1 MTDSTFDFSGWATKN
16 DIRCS
21 DGRTIRHNAF
31 ADNDGDVVPL
41 VWQHGHNDTNN
52 VLGHVRLEN
61 RAEGVYAYGYFNDTP
76 AANNARELLKHGDVD
91 SMSIYA
97 NNLTQSGGDV
107 QHGNI
112 VEVSLVL
119 SGANPGAKI
128 ENIALAHGDGTYE
141 ATDEA
146 YIMTGEHLAHADTPE
161 KPADKPAD
169 KTEGTSEGKTIKDIV
184 ESMNQDQ
191 KEVLYFLIAKAA
203 EGEMKPENSE
213 PNKEGA
219 PVAHSNIFENDGTP
233 NEGDTLYHSTI
244 DTAFKDAVRTKA
256 NSMRDVFMTIAESNG
271 LSHADIAH
279 AEKTYGISNI
289 DLLFPDAKNLDVP
302 PAFIDR
308 DQSWVKPVLNGTHHT
323 PFTRIKSM
331 QADITADEAR
341 AKGYITGS
349 RKKEEVF
356 KLLKRV
362 TGPTTIYKMQKFDR
376 DDLLDITDFD
386 VIAWVKAEM
395 RNKLDEELARAILIG
410 DGRSN
415 SDPYKV
421 NEENIRPILK
431 EDDLYCIKKDLG
443 AGKTAAEIVD
453 ELIRAQD
460 DLEGTG
466 TPTMFCAKSFVT
478 DLLLLKDTTG
488 HYLYPTKQA
497 LADRLG
503 VTAIVDVPQMKG
515 LKTGAT
521 NDKDVLAI
529 IVNLSDYNVG
539 TDRGGEVTMFDDF
552 DIDFNQ
558 QKYLLETRVSGALTK
573 VKSAMVVTGNVSPR
587 PHL

>member
-244 DTAFKDAVRTKA
+244 DDAFKEAVRTKA
-256 NSMRDVFMTIAESNG
+256 NSMRDIFMSTAETNG
-271 LSHADIAH
+271 LSHSDIAH

-362 TGPTTIYKMQKFDR
+362 TGPTTIYKKQKFDR

-386 VIAWVKAEM
+386 VIAWVKQEM
-395 RNKLDEELARAILIG
+395 RMKLDEELARAILIG

-415 SDPYKV
+415 SDPDKI

-443 AGKTAAEIVD
+443 AGKSVDQIID

-466 TPTMFCAKSFVT
+466 TPTLFCAKSFVT
-478 DLLLLKDTTG
+478 DMLLLKDKMG

-515 LKTGAT
+515 LKTGAA

-539 TDRGGEVTMFDDF
+539 TDKGGEVTMFDDF

-573 VKSAMVVTGNVSPR
+573 VKSAMVVTGKPAQAA
-587 PHL
+587 

>member
-302 PAFIDR
+302 PSFIDR

-386 VIAWVKAEM
+386 VIAWVKQEM
-395 RNKLDEELARAILIG
+395 RMKLDEELARAILIG

-415 SDPYKV
+415 SDPYKI

-443 AGKTAAEIVD
+443 IKTTADIID

-466 TPTMFCAKSFVT
+466 TPTLFCAKSFVT
-478 DLLLLKDTTG
+478 DMLLLKDTTG

-503 VTAIVDVPQMKG
+503 VTSIVDVPQMKG
-515 LKTGAT
+515 LKTGAA

-539 TDRGGEVTMFDDF
+539 TDKGGEVTMFDDF

-573 VKSAMVVTGNVSPR
+573 VKSAMVVTGTAAPSAHR
-587 PHL
+587 

>member
-203 EGEMKPENSE
+203 EGEMKPDNESA

-244 DTAFKDAVRTKA
+244 DSAFKDAVRTKA
-256 NSMRDVFMTIAESNG
+256 NSMRDVFMSVAESNG

-356 KLLKRV
+356 KLLKR
-362 TGPTTIYKMQKFDR
+362 TTSPTTIYKKQKFDR

-395 RNKLDEELARAILIG
+395 RMKLDEELARAILIG

-415 SDPYKV
+415 SDPDKI

-443 AGKTAAEIVD
+443 GFTDVSKMID
-453 ELIRAQD
+453 GIIRAQD
-460 DLEGTG
+460 ELEGTG
-466 TPTMFCAKSFVT
+466 TPTMFCAKSLVT
-478 DLLLLKDTTG
+478 DMLLLKDTTG

-515 LKTGAT
+515 LKQG
-521 NDKDVLAI
+521 DKDVLAI

-573 VKSAMVVTGNVSPR
+573 AKSAMVVLNKSAT
-587 PHL
+587 LA

>member
-1 MTDSTFDFSGWATKN
+1 MTNTACDFSGWATKN

-31 ADNDGDVVPL
+31 ADNDGDIVPL
-41 VWQHGHNDTNN
+41 VWQHGHGTPDN
-52 VLGHVRLEN
+52 VLGHVQLEN
-61 RAEGVYAYGYFNDTP
+61 REQGVYAYGFFNDTP
-76 AANNARELLKHGDVD
+76 AANHSKELLKHGDVD
-91 SMSIYA
+91 SLSIYA

-107 QHGNI
+107 KHGNI

-128 ENIALAHGDGTYE
+128 ENIAIAHSDGSYE

-146 YIMTGEHLAHADTPE
+146 YIMSGSHISHA
-161 KPADKPAD
+161 
-169 KTEGTSEGKTIKDIV
+169 
-184 ESMNQDQ
+184 
-191 KEVLYFLIAKAA
+191 
-203 EGEMKPENSE
+203 SE
-213 PNKEGA
+213 PNKSSSGEKTVQDVVDSMTDEQKDVLMFLVGKAAEEGA
-219 PVAHSNIFENDGTP
+219 NPEESDTEGDPMSHANIFETDNAM
-233 NEGDTLYHSTI
+233 NEGDVLYHSTI

-256 NSMRDVFMTIAESNG
+256 NSLREVFMAVAEENG
-271 LSHADIAH
+271 LSHSDIAH

-289 DLLFPDAKNLDVP
+289 DLLFPDARNLDVP
-302 PAFIDR
+302 PTFIDR
-308 DQSWVKPVLNGTHHT
+308 DQGWVKPVLSGTHHT

-356 KLLKRV
+356 KLLKR
-362 TGPTTIYKMQKFDR
+362 TTSPTTIYKLQKFDR

-386 VIAWVKAEM
+386 TIAWVKGEM
-395 RNKLDEELARAILIG
+395 RSKLDEELARAILLG

-415 SDPYKV
+415 SDPDKI

-431 EDDLYCIKKDLG
+431 EDDLYCLKKDLP
-443 AGKTAAEIVD
+443 ASITPDTIVD

-466 TPTMFCAKSFVT
+466 SPTLFCAKSFIT
-478 DLLLLKDTTG
+478 DLLLQKDKMG

-503 VTAIVDVPQMKG
+503 VSAIIDVPQMKG
-515 LKTGAT
+515 LKDG
-521 NDKDVLAI
+521 NKDVLAI

-539 TDRGGEVTMFDDF
+539 TDKGGEVTMFDDF

-558 QKYLLETRVSGALTK
+558 YKYLLETRVSGALTK
-573 VKSAMVVTGNVSPR
+573 VKSALVVKK
-587 PHL
+587 LAA

>member
-244 DTAFKDAVRTKA
+244 DSAFKDAVRTKA
-256 NSMRDVFMTIAESNG
+256 NSMRDVFMSVAESNG

-308 DQSWVKPVLNGTHHT
+308 DQSWVKPVLAGTHHT

-356 KLLKRV
+356 KLLKR
-362 TGPTTIYKMQKFDR
+362 TTSPTTIYKKQKFDR

-395 RNKLDEELARAILIG
+395 RMKLDEELARAILIG

-415 SDPYKV
+415 SDPDKI

-443 AGKTAAEIVD
+443 GFANVSQMIDEI
-453 ELIRAQD
+453 IRAQD
-460 DLEGTG
+460 ELEGTG
-466 TPTMFCAKSFVT
+466 TPTMFCAKSVVT
-478 DLLLLKDTTG
+478 DMLLVKDTTG

-503 VTAIVDVPQMKG
+503 VTDIVDVPQMKG
-515 LKTGAT
+515 LKQG
-521 NDKDVLAI
+521 DKDVLAI

-573 VKSAMVVTGNVSPR
+573 VKSAMVVLNKPAM
-587 PHL
+587 LA

>member
-107 QHGNI
+107 KHGNI

-141 ATDEA
+141 ETDEA

-161 KPADKPAD
+161 KPAD

-244 DTAFKDAVRTKA
+244 DNAFKDAVRTKA
-256 NSMRDVFMTIAESNG
+256 NSMRDIFMSIAETNG

-302 PAFIDR
+302 PSFIDR

-356 KLLKRV
+356 KLLKRI
-362 TGPTTIYKMQKFDR
+362 TGPTTVYKKQKFDR

-395 RNKLDEELARAILIG
+395 RAKLDEELARAILIG

-415 SDPYKV
+415 SDPDKI

-443 AGKTAAEIVD
+443 TGKTTAEIID

-466 TPTMFCAKSFVT
+466 TPTMFCAKSFIT
-478 DLLLLKDTTG
+478 NMLLLKDTTG

-503 VTAIVDVPQMKG
+503 VTALVDVPQMKG
-515 LKTGAT
+515 LKQGE
-521 NDKDVLAI
+521 KDVLAI

-539 TDRGGEVTMFDDF
+539 TDKGGEVTMFDDF

-558 QKYLLETRVSGALTK
+558 QKYLLETRVSGALTR
-573 VKSAMVVTGNVSPR
+573 VKSAMVITNKAA
-587 PHL
+587 

>member
-1 MTDSTFDFSGWATKN
+1 MTDTTFDFSGWATKN

-31 ADNDGDVVPL
+31 ASNDGDIVPL
-41 VWQHGHNDTNN
+41 VWQHGHNDTAN
-52 VLGHVRLEN
+52 VLGHVQLEN
-61 RAEGVYAYGYFNDTP
+61 RDEGVYAFGYFNDTP

-107 QHGNI
+107 MHGNI

-128 ENIALAHGDGTYE
+128 ENIALAHSDGTYE
-141 ATDEA
+141 TTDEA
-146 YIMTGEHLAHADTPE
+146 YIMSGSYISHASETNNSSSGE
-161 KPADKPAD
+161 
-169 KTEGTSEGKTIKDIV
+169 KTVQDIV
-184 ESMNQDQ
+184 DSMTDEQ
-191 KEVLYFLIAKAA
+191 KDVLMFLIGKAA
-203 EGEMKPENSE
+203 EEGTNPEESDT
-213 PNKEGA
+213 EGD
-219 PVAHSNIFENDGTP
+219 PMSHTNIFETDNPID
-233 NEGDTLYHSTI
+233 ESAVLYHSTI
-244 DTAFKDAVRTKA
+244 DSAFQDAVRTKA
-256 NSMRDVFMTIAESNG
+256 NSLREVFMAAAEENG
-271 LSHADIAH
+271 LTHSAIAH

-289 DLLFPDAKNLDVP
+289 DMLFPDAKNLDVP
-302 PAFIDR
+302 PTFIDR

-362 TGPTTIYKMQKFDR
+362 TTPTTIYKLQKFDR

-386 VIAWVKAEM
+386 TIAWVKGEM
-395 RNKLDEELARAILIG
+395 RSKLDEELARAILLG

-415 SDPYKV
+415 SDPDKI

-431 EDDLYCIKKDLG
+431 EDDLYCLKKDLP
-443 AGKTAAEIVD
+443 ATITPDAIVD

-466 TPTMFCAKSFVT
+466 SPTLFCAKSFVT
-478 DLLLLKDTTG
+478 DLLLQKDKMG

-503 VTAIVDVPQMKG
+503 VSSIVDVPQMKN
-515 LKTGAT
+515 LKDG
-521 NDKDVLAI
+521 NKDVLAI

-558 QKYLLETRVSGALTK
+558 YKYLLETRVSGALTK
-573 VKSAMVVTGNVSPR
+573 VKSAMVVKK
-587 PHL
+587 LAA

>member
-1 MTDSTFDFSGWATKN
+1 MTNTACDFSGWATKN

-31 ADNDGDVVPL
+31 ADNDGDIVPL
-41 VWQHGHNDTNN
+41 VWQHGHGTPDN
-52 VLGHVRLEN
+52 VLGHVQLEN
-61 RAEGVYAYGYFNDTP
+61 RDQGVYAYGFFNDTP
-76 AANNARELLKHGDVD
+76 AATHSKELLKHGDVD
-91 SMSIYA
+91 SLSIYA

-107 QHGNI
+107 KHGNI

-128 ENIALAHGDGTYE
+128 ENIAIAHGDGSYE

-146 YIMTGEHLAHADTPE
+146 YIMSGSHISH
-161 KPADKPAD
+161 
-169 KTEGTSEGKTIKDIV
+169 TSENNNSSSGEKTVQDVVDSMTDEQKD
-184 ESMNQDQ
+184 
-191 KEVLYFLIAKAA
+191 VLMFLVGKAA
-203 EGEMKPENSE
+203 E
-213 PNKEGA
+213 EGI
-219 PVAHSNIFENDGTP
+219 PSDESDTEGDPMSHTNIFETDNTID
-233 NEGDTLYHSTI
+233 ESDVLYHSTI

-256 NSMRDVFMTIAESNG
+256 NSLREVFMAVAEENG
-271 LSHADIAH
+271 LSHSDIAH

-289 DLLFPDAKNLDVP
+289 DLLFPDARNLDVP
-302 PAFIDR
+302 PTFIDR
-308 DQSWVKPVLNGTHHT
+308 DQGWVKPVLSGTHHT

-356 KLLKRV
+356 KLLKR
-362 TGPTTIYKMQKFDR
+362 TTSPTTIYKLQKFDR

-386 VIAWVKAEM
+386 TIAWVKGEM
-395 RNKLDEELARAILIG
+395 RSKLDEELARAILLG

-415 SDPYKV
+415 SDPDKI

-431 EDDLYCIKKDLG
+431 EDDLYCLKKDLP
-443 AGKTAAEIVD
+443 ASITPDTIVD

-466 TPTMFCAKSFVT
+466 SPTLFCAKSFIT
-478 DLLLLKDTTG
+478 DLLLQKDKMG

-503 VTAIVDVPQMKG
+503 VSAIIDVPQMKG
-515 LKTGAT
+515 LKDG
-521 NDKDVLAI
+521 NKDVLAI

-539 TDRGGEVTMFDDF
+539 TDKGGEVTMFDDF
-552 DIDFNQ
+552 DIDFNKY
-558 QKYLLETRVSGALTK
+558 KYLLETRVSGALTK
-573 VKSAMVVTGNVSPR
+573 VKSALVVKK
-587 PHL
+587 LAA

>member
-1 MTDSTFDFSGWATKN
+1 MTDTTFDFSGWATKN

-31 ADNDGDVVPL
+31 AGNDGDIVPL
-41 VWQHGHNDTNN
+41 VWQHGHNDTAN
-52 VLGHVRLEN
+52 VLGHVQLEN
-61 RAEGVYAYGYFNDTP
+61 RDEGVYAFGYFNDTP

-107 QHGNI
+107 MHGNI

-128 ENIALAHGDGTYE
+128 ENIALAHSDGTYE
-141 ATDEA
+141 TTDEA
-146 YIMTGEHLAHADTPE
+146 YIMSGAHISHASETNNSSSGE
-161 KPADKPAD
+161 
-169 KTEGTSEGKTIKDIV
+169 KTVQDIV
-184 ESMNQDQ
+184 DSMTDEQ
-191 KEVLYFLIAKAA
+191 KDVLMFLIGKAA
-203 EGEMKPENSE
+203 E
-213 PNKEGA
+213 EGA
-219 PVAHSNIFENDGTP
+219 NPEESDTEGDPMSHTNIFETDNPID
-233 NEGDTLYHSTI
+233 ESAVLYHSTI
-244 DTAFKDAVRTKA
+244 DSAFQDAVRTKA
-256 NSMRDVFMTIAESNG
+256 NSLREVFMAAAEENG
-271 LSHADIAH
+271 LTHSAIAH

-289 DLLFPDAKNLDVP
+289 DMLFPDAKNLDVP
-302 PAFIDR
+302 PTFIDR
-308 DQSWVKPVLNGTHHT
+308 DQGWVKPVLNGTHHT

-362 TGPTTIYKMQKFDR
+362 TTPTTIYKLQKFDR

-386 VIAWVKAEM
+386 TIAWVKGEM
-395 RNKLDEELARAILIG
+395 RSKLDEELARAILLG

-415 SDPYKV
+415 SDPDKI

-431 EDDLYCIKKDLG
+431 EDDLYCLKKDLP
-443 AGKTAAEIVD
+443 ATITPDVIVD

-466 TPTMFCAKSFVT
+466 SPTLFCAKSFVT
-478 DLLLLKDTTG
+478 DLLLQKDKMG

-503 VTAIVDVPQMKG
+503 VSSIVDVPQMKN
-515 LKTGAT
+515 LKDG
-521 NDKDVLAI
+521 NKDVLAI

-558 QKYLLETRVSGALTK
+558 YKYLLETRVSGALTK
-573 VKSAMVVTGNVSPR
+573 VKSAMVVKK
-587 PHL
+587 LAA

>member
-97 NNLTQSGGDV
+97 NNLTQSGGNV

-146 YIMTGEHLAHADTPE
+146 YIMTGEQLAHADTPE

-184 ESMNQDQ
+184 ESMNNDQ

-244 DTAFKDAVRTKA
+244 DNAFKDAVRTKA
-256 NSMRDVFMTIAESNG
+256 NSMRDVFLSIAETNG

-356 KLLKRV
+356 KLLKR
-362 TGPTTIYKMQKFDR
+362 TTSPTTIYKKQKFDR

-395 RNKLDEELARAILIG
+395 RMKLDEELARAILIG

-415 SDPYKV
+415 SDPDKI

-431 EDDLYCIKKDLG
+431 EDDLYCIKKDIGGLVDVS
-443 AGKTAAEIVD
+443 KMID

-460 DLEGTG
+460 ELEGTG
-466 TPTMFCAKSFVT
+466 TPTMFCSKSFVT
-478 DLLLLKDTTG
+478 DMLLLKDTTG

-515 LKTGAT
+515 LKQG
-521 NDKDVLAI
+521 DKDVLAI

-573 VKSAMVVTGNVSPR
+573 VKSAMVVLNKPAA
-587 PHL
+587 LA

>member
-1 MTDSTFDFSGWATKN
+1 MTDTTFDFSGWATKN

-31 ADNDGDVVPL
+31 AGNDGDIVPL
-41 VWQHGHNDTNN
+41 VWQHGHNDTAN
-52 VLGHVRLEN
+52 VLGHVQLEN
-61 RAEGVYAYGYFNDTP
+61 RDEGVYAFGYFNDTP

-107 QHGNI
+107 MHGNI

-141 ATDEA
+141 TTDEA
-146 YIMTGEHLAHADTPE
+146 YIMSGSHISHASETNNSSSGE
-161 KPADKPAD
+161 
-169 KTEGTSEGKTIKDIV
+169 KTVQDIV
-184 ESMNQDQ
+184 DSMTDEQ
-191 KEVLYFLIAKAA
+191 KDVLMFLIGKAA
-203 EGEMKPENSE
+203 E
-213 PNKEGA
+213 EGA
-219 PVAHSNIFENDGTP
+219 IPEESDTEGDPMSHTNIFETDNPID
-233 NEGDTLYHSTI
+233 ESAVLYHSTI
-244 DTAFKDAVRTKA
+244 DSAFQDAVRTKA
-256 NSMRDVFMTIAESNG
+256 NSLREVFMAAAEENG
-271 LSHADIAH
+271 LTHSAIAH

-289 DLLFPDAKNLDVP
+289 DMLFPDAKNLDVP
-302 PAFIDR
+302 PTFIDR
-308 DQSWVKPVLNGTHHT
+308 DQGWVKPVLNGTHHT

-362 TGPTTIYKMQKFDR
+362 TTPTTIYKLQKFDR

-386 VIAWVKAEM
+386 TIAWVKGEM
-395 RNKLDEELARAILIG
+395 RSKLDEELARAILLG

-415 SDPYKV
+415 SDPDKI

-431 EDDLYCIKKDLG
+431 EDDLYCLKKDLP
-443 AGKTAAEIVD
+443 ATITPDVIVD

-466 TPTMFCAKSFVT
+466 SPTLFCAKSFVT
-478 DLLLLKDTTG
+478 DLLLQKDKMG

-503 VTAIVDVPQMKG
+503 VSSIVDVPQMKN
-515 LKTGAT
+515 LKDG
-521 NDKDVLAI
+521 NKDVLAI

-558 QKYLLETRVSGALTK
+558 YKYLLETRVSGALTK
-573 VKSAMVVTGNVSPR
+573 VKSAMVVKK
-587 PHL
+587 LAA

>member
-107 QHGNI
+107 KHGNI

-141 ATDEA
+141 TTDEA
-146 YIMTGEHLAHADTPE
+146 YIMTGEHLAHAETPE

-256 NSMRDVFMTIAESNG
+256 NSMRDVFMTIAESKG

-415 SDPYKV
+415 SDPYKI

-443 AGKTAAEIVD
+443 GYPDIEHVID

-466 TPTMFCAKSFVT
+466 TPTLFCAKSFVT
-478 DLLLLKDTTG
+478 DMLLLKDKTG

-515 LKTGAT
+515 LKTGAA

-573 VKSAMVVTGNVSPR
+573 VKSAMVVTGKKVQAA
-587 PHL
+587 

>member
-1 MTDSTFDFSGWATKN
+1 MTDTTFDFSGWATKN

-31 ADNDGDVVPL
+31 AGNDGDIVPL
-41 VWQHGHNDTNN
+41 VWQHGHNDTAN
-52 VLGHVRLEN
+52 VLGHVQLEN
-61 RAEGVYAYGYFNDTP
+61 RDEGVYAFGYFNETP
-76 AANNARELLKHGDVD
+76 AANNAKELLKHGDVD

-107 QHGNI
+107 MHGNI

-128 ENIALAHGDGTYE
+128 ENIALAHSDGTYE
-141 ATDEA
+141 TTDEA
-146 YIMTGEHLAHADTPE
+146 YIMSGSHISHASETNNSSSGE
-161 KPADKPAD
+161 
-169 KTEGTSEGKTIKDIV
+169 KTVQDIV
-184 ESMNQDQ
+184 DSMTDEQ
-191 KEVLYFLIAKAA
+191 KDVLMFLIGKAA
-203 EGEMKPENSE
+203 E
-213 PNKEGA
+213 EGA
-219 PVAHSNIFENDGTP
+219 NPEESDTEGDPMSHTNIFETDNPFD
-233 NEGDTLYHSTI
+233 ESAVLYHSTI
-244 DTAFKDAVRTKA
+244 DSAFQDAVRTKA
-256 NSMRDVFMTIAESNG
+256 NSLREVFMAAAEENG
-271 LSHADIAH
+271 LTHSAIAH

-289 DLLFPDAKNLDVP
+289 DMLFPDAKNLDVP
-302 PAFIDR
+302 PTFIDR
-308 DQSWVKPVLNGTHHT
+308 DQGWVKSVLNGTHHT
-323 PFTRIKSM
+323 PFTRIKSV

-362 TGPTTIYKMQKFDR
+362 TTPTTIYKLQKFDR

-386 VIAWVKAEM
+386 TIAWVKGEM
-395 RNKLDEELARAILIG
+395 RSKLDEELARAILLG

-415 SDPYKV
+415 SDPDKI

-431 EDDLYCIKKDLG
+431 EDDLYCLKKDLP
-443 AGKTAAEIVD
+443 ATITPDVIVD

-466 TPTMFCAKSFVT
+466 SPTLFCAKSFVT
-478 DLLLLKDTTG
+478 DLLLQKDKMG

-503 VTAIVDVPQMKG
+503 VSSIVDVPQMKN
-515 LKTGAT
+515 LKDG
-521 NDKDVLAI
+521 NKDVLAI

-558 QKYLLETRVSGALTK
+558 YKYLLETRVSGALKK
-573 VKSAMVVTGNVSPR
+573 VKSAMVVKK
-587 PHL
+587 LAA

>member
-107 QHGNI
+107 KHGNI

-141 ATDEA
+141 TTDEA
-146 YIMTGEHLAHADTPE
+146 YIMTGEHLAHAETPE
-161 KPADKPAD
+161 KPAEKPAE

-184 ESMNQDQ
+184 DSMNNDQ

-203 EGEMKPENSE
+203 EGEMKPENDSE

-244 DTAFKDAVRTKA
+244 DNAFKDAVRTKA
-256 NSMRDVFMTIAESNG
+256 NSMRDVFMSIAESNG

-356 KLLKRV
+356 KLLKR
-362 TGPTTIYKMQKFDR
+362 TTSPTTIYKKQKFDR

-386 VIAWVKAEM
+386 VIAWVKQEM
-395 RNKLDEELARAILIG
+395 RMKLDEELARAILIG

-415 SDPYKV
+415 SDPDKI

-443 AGKTAAEIVD
+443 AGKSVDQIID

-478 DLLLLKDTTG
+478 DMLLIKDTTG

-515 LKTGAT
+515 LKTGSA

-529 IVNLSDYNVG
+529 VVNLSDYNVG
-539 TDRGGEVTMFDDF
+539 TDKGGEVTMFDDF

-573 VKSAMVVTGNVSPR
+573 VKSAMVVTGKTALPA
-587 PHL
+587 

>member
-169 KTEGTSEGKTIKDIV
+169 KTEGKTIKDIV

-203 EGEMKPENSE
+203 EGEMKPDTDSE

-308 DQSWVKPVLNGTHHT
+308 DQSWVRPVLNGTHHT

-443 AGKTAAEIVD
+443 PGKTAAEIVD

-515 LKTGAT
+515 LKTGAA

-573 VKSAMVVTGNVSPR
+573 VKSAMVVTGNVSPMA
-587 PHL
+587 HL

>member
-1 MTDSTFDFSGWATKN
+1 MTNTACDFSGWATKN

-31 ADNDGDVVPL
+31 ADNDGDIVPL
-41 VWQHGHNDTNN
+41 VWQHGHGTPDN
-52 VLGHVRLEN
+52 VLGHVQLEN
-61 RAEGVYAYGYFNDTP
+61 RDQGVYAYGFFNDTP
-76 AANNARELLKHGDVD
+76 AANHSKELLKHGDVD
-91 SMSIYA
+91 SLSIYA

-107 QHGNI
+107 KHGNI

-128 ENIALAHGDGTYE
+128 ENIAIAHGDGSYE

-146 YIMTGEHLAHADTPE
+146 YIMSGSHISHASEPKQSSSGE
-161 KPADKPAD
+161 
-169 KTEGTSEGKTIKDIV
+169 KTVQDVVDSMTDEQKD
-184 ESMNQDQ
+184 
-191 KEVLYFLIAKAA
+191 VLMFLVGKAA
-203 EGEMKPENSE
+203 E
-213 PNKEGA
+213 EGI
-219 PVAHSNIFENDGTP
+219 PSDDSDTEGDPMSHTNIFETDNAMD
-233 NEGDTLYHSTI
+233 EGDVLYHSTI

-256 NSMRDVFMTIAESNG
+256 NSLREVFMAVAEENG
-271 LSHADIAH
+271 LSHSDIAH

-289 DLLFPDAKNLDVP
+289 DLLFPDARNLDVP
-302 PAFIDR
+302 PTFIDR
-308 DQSWVKPVLNGTHHT
+308 DQGWVKPVLSGTHHT

-356 KLLKRV
+356 KLLKR
-362 TGPTTIYKMQKFDR
+362 TTSPTTIYKLQKFDR

-386 VIAWVKAEM
+386 TIAWVKGEM
-395 RNKLDEELARAILIG
+395 RSKLDEELARAILLG

-415 SDPYKV
+415 SDPDKI

-431 EDDLYCIKKDLG
+431 EDDLYCLKKDLP
-443 AGKTAAEIVD
+443 ASITPDTIVD

-466 TPTMFCAKSFVT
+466 SPTLFCAKSFIT
-478 DLLLLKDTTG
+478 DLLLQKDKMG

-503 VTAIVDVPQMKG
+503 VSAIIDVPQMKG
-515 LKTGAT
+515 LKDG
-521 NDKDVLAI
+521 NKDILAI

-539 TDRGGEVTMFDDF
+539 TDKGGEVTMFDDF

-558 QKYLLETRVSGALTK
+558 YKYLLETRVSGALTK
-573 VKSAMVVTGNVSPR
+573 VKSALVVKK
-587 PHL
+587 LAA

>member
-1 MTDSTFDFSGWATKN
+1 MTDTTFDFSGWATKN

-31 ADNDGDVVPL
+31 AGNDGDIVPL
-41 VWQHGHNDTNN
+41 VWQHGHNDTAN
-52 VLGHVRLEN
+52 VLGHVQLEN
-61 RAEGVYAYGYFNDTP
+61 RDEGVYAFGYFNETP
-76 AANNARELLKHGDVD
+76 AANNAKELLKHGDVD

-107 QHGNI
+107 MHGNI

-141 ATDEA
+141 TTDEA
-146 YIMTGEHLAHADTPE
+146 YIMSGSHISHASKTNNSSSGE
-161 KPADKPAD
+161 
-169 KTEGTSEGKTIKDIV
+169 KTVQDIV
-184 ESMNQDQ
+184 DSMTDEQ
-191 KEVLYFLIAKAA
+191 KDVLMFLIGKAA
-203 EGEMKPENSE
+203 E
-213 PNKEGA
+213 EGA
-219 PVAHSNIFENDGTP
+219 NPEESDTEGDPMSHTNIFETDNPID
-233 NEGDTLYHSTI
+233 ESAVLYHSTI
-244 DTAFKDAVRTKA
+244 DSAFQDAVRTKA
-256 NSMRDVFMTIAESNG
+256 NSLREVFMAAAEENG
-271 LSHADIAH
+271 LTHSAIAH

-289 DLLFPDAKNLDVP
+289 DMLFPDAKNLDVP
-302 PAFIDR
+302 PTFIDR
-308 DQSWVKPVLNGTHHT
+308 DQGWVKPVLNGTHHT

-362 TGPTTIYKMQKFDR
+362 TTPTTIYKLQKFDR

-386 VIAWVKAEM
+386 TIAWVKGEM
-395 RNKLDEELARAILIG
+395 RSKLDEELARAILLG

-415 SDPYKV
+415 SDPDKI
-421 NEENIRPILK
+421 NEDNIRPILK
-431 EDDLYCIKKDLG
+431 EDDLYCLKKDLP
-443 AGKTAAEIVD
+443 ATVTPDVIVD

-466 TPTMFCAKSFVT
+466 SPTLFCAKSFVT
-478 DLLLLKDTTG
+478 DLLLQKDKMG

-503 VTAIVDVPQMKG
+503 VSSIVDVPQMKN
-515 LKTGAT
+515 LKDG
-521 NDKDVLAI
+521 NKNVLAI

-558 QKYLLETRVSGALTK
+558 YKYLLETRVSGALTK
-573 VKSAMVVTGNVSPR
+573 VKSAMVVKK
-587 PHL
+587 LAA

>member
-107 QHGNI
+107 KHGNI

-141 ATDEA
+141 TTDEA
-146 YIMTGEHLAHADTPE
+146 YIMTGEHLAHAETPE
-161 KPADKPAD
+161 KPAEKPAE

-184 ESMNQDQ
+184 DSMNNDQ

-244 DTAFKDAVRTKA
+244 DNAFKDAVRTKA
-256 NSMRDVFMTIAESNG
+256 NSMRDVFMSIAESNG

-356 KLLKRV
+356 KLLKRT
-362 TGPTTIYKMQKFDR
+362 TGPTTIYKKQKFDR

-386 VIAWVKAEM
+386 VIAWVKQEM
-395 RNKLDEELARAILIG
+395 RMKLDEELARAILIG

-415 SDPYKV
+415 SDPDKI

-443 AGKTAAEIVD
+443 TKTTADIID

-466 TPTMFCAKSFVT
+466 TPTLFCAKSFVT
-478 DLLLLKDTTG
+478 DMLLLKDTTG

-515 LKTGAT
+515 LKTGAA

-539 TDRGGEVTMFDDF
+539 TDKGGEVTMFDDF

-573 VKSAMVVTGNVSPR
+573 VKSAMVVTGTAAPSA
-587 PHL
+587 HL

>member
-1 MTDSTFDFSGWATKN
+1 MTNTACDFSGWATKN

-31 ADNDGDVVPL
+31 ADNDGDIVPL
-41 VWQHGHNDTNN
+41 VWQHGHGTPDN
-52 VLGHVRLEN
+52 VLGHVQLEN
-61 RAEGVYAYGYFNDTP
+61 RDQGVYAYGFFNDTP
-76 AANNARELLKHGDVD
+76 AATHSKELLKHGDVD
-91 SMSIYA
+91 SLSIYA

-107 QHGNI
+107 KHGNI

-128 ENIALAHGDGTYE
+128 ENIAIAHGDGSYE

-146 YIMTGEHLAHADTPE
+146 YIMSGSHISHASENNNSSSGE
-161 KPADKPAD
+161 
-169 KTEGTSEGKTIKDIV
+169 KTVQDVVDSMTDEQKD
-184 ESMNQDQ
+184 
-191 KEVLYFLIAKAA
+191 VLMFLVGKAA
-203 EGEMKPENSE
+203 E
-213 PNKEGA
+213 EGI
-219 PVAHSNIFENDGTP
+219 PSDESDTEGDPMSHTNIFEADNTID
-233 NEGDTLYHSTI
+233 ESDVLYHSTI

-256 NSMRDVFMTIAESNG
+256 NSLREVFMAVAEENG

-289 DLLFPDAKNLDVP
+289 DLLFPDARNLDVP
-302 PAFIDR
+302 PTFIDR
-308 DQSWVKPVLNGTHHT
+308 DQGWVKPVLSGTHHT

-356 KLLKRV
+356 KLLKR
-362 TGPTTIYKMQKFDR
+362 TTSPTTIYKLQKFDR

-386 VIAWVKAEM
+386 TIAWVKGEM
-395 RNKLDEELARAILIG
+395 RSKLDEELARAILLG

-415 SDPYKV
+415 SDPDKI

-431 EDDLYCIKKDLG
+431 EDDLYCLKKDLP
-443 AGKTAAEIVD
+443 ASITPDTIVD

-466 TPTMFCAKSFVT
+466 SPTLFCAKSFIT
-478 DLLLLKDTTG
+478 DLLLQKDKMG

-503 VTAIVDVPQMKG
+503 VSAIIDVPQMKG
-515 LKTGAT
+515 LKDG
-521 NDKDVLAI
+521 NKDVLAI

-539 TDRGGEVTMFDDF
+539 TDKGGEVTMFDDF

-558 QKYLLETRVSGALTK
+558 YKYLLETRVSGALTK
-573 VKSAMVVTGNVSPR
+573 VKSALVVKK
-587 PHL
+587 LAA

>member
-203 EGEMKPENSE
+203 EGEMKPDTDSE

-244 DTAFKDAVRTKA
+244 DSAFKDAVRTKA
-256 NSMRDVFMTIAESNG
+256 NSMRDVFMSVAESNG

-356 KLLKRV
+356 KLLKR
-362 TGPTTIYKMQKFDR
+362 TTSPTTIYKKQKFDR

-395 RNKLDEELARAILIG
+395 RMKLDEELARAILIG

-415 SDPYKV
+415 SDPDKI

-443 AGKTAAEIVD
+443 GCVD
-453 ELIRAQD
+453 VSKMIDGIIRAQD
-460 DLEGTG
+460 ELEGTG

-478 DLLLLKDTTG
+478 DMLLLKDTTG

-515 LKTGAT
+515 LKQG
-521 NDKDVLAI
+521 DKDVLAI

-573 VKSAMVVTGNVSPR
+573 VKSAMVVLNKPAT
-587 PHL
+587 LA

>member
-1 MTDSTFDFSGWATKN
+1 MTNTACDFSGWATKN

-31 ADNDGDVVPL
+31 ADNDGDIVPL
-41 VWQHGHNDTNN
+41 VWQHGHGTPDN
-52 VLGHVRLEN
+52 VLGHVQLEN
-61 RAEGVYAYGYFNDTP
+61 RDQGVYAYGFFNDTP
-76 AANNARELLKHGDVD
+76 AATHSKELLKHGDVD
-91 SMSIYA
+91 SLSIYA

-107 QHGNI
+107 KHGNI

-128 ENIALAHGDGTYE
+128 ENIAIAHGDGSYE

-146 YIMTGEHLAHADTPE
+146 YIMSGSHISHASENNNSSSGE
-161 KPADKPAD
+161 
-169 KTEGTSEGKTIKDIV
+169 KTVQDVVDSMTDEQKD
-184 ESMNQDQ
+184 
-191 KEVLYFLIAKAA
+191 VLMFLVGKAA
-203 EGEMKPENSE
+203 E
-213 PNKEGA
+213 EGVPSDESDTEGDPMSHA
-219 PVAHSNIFENDGTP
+219 NIFETDNTTD
-233 NEGDTLYHSTI
+233 ESDVLYHSTI

-256 NSMRDVFMTIAESNG
+256 NSLREVFMAVAEENG

-289 DLLFPDAKNLDVP
+289 DLLFPDARNLDVP
-302 PAFIDR
+302 PTFIDR
-308 DQSWVKPVLNGTHHT
+308 DQGWVKPVLSGTHHT

-356 KLLKRV
+356 KLLKR
-362 TGPTTIYKMQKFDR
+362 TTSPTTIYKLQKFDR

-386 VIAWVKAEM
+386 TIAWVKGEM
-395 RNKLDEELARAILIG
+395 RSKLDEELARAILLG

-415 SDPYKV
+415 SDSDKI

-431 EDDLYCIKKDLG
+431 EDDLYCLKKDLP
-443 AGKTAAEIVD
+443 ASTTPDTIVD

-466 TPTMFCAKSFVT
+466 SPTLFCAKSFIT
-478 DLLLLKDTTG
+478 DLLLQKDKMG

-503 VTAIVDVPQMKG
+503 VSAIIDVPQMKG
-515 LKTGAT
+515 LKDG
-521 NDKDVLAI
+521 NKDVLAI

-539 TDRGGEVTMFDDF
+539 TDKGGEVTMFDDF

-558 QKYLLETRVSGALTK
+558 YKYLLETRVSGALVK
-573 VKSAMVVTGNVSPR
+573 VKSALVVKK
-587 PHL
+587 LAA

>member
-1 MTDSTFDFSGWATKN
+1 MTDTTFDFSGWATKN

-31 ADNDGDVVPL
+31 AGNDGDIVPL
-41 VWQHGHNDTNN
+41 VWQHGHNDTAN
-52 VLGHVRLEN
+52 VLGHVQLEN
-61 RAEGVYAYGYFNDTP
+61 RDEGVYAFGYFNDTP

-107 QHGNI
+107 MHGNI

-128 ENIALAHGDGTYE
+128 ENIALAHSDGTYE
-141 ATDEA
+141 TTDEA
-146 YIMTGEHLAHADTPE
+146 YIMSGSHISHASETNNSSSGE
-161 KPADKPAD
+161 
-169 KTEGTSEGKTIKDIV
+169 KTVQDVVDSMTDEQKD
-184 ESMNQDQ
+184 
-191 KEVLYFLIAKAA
+191 VLMFLIGKAA
-203 EGEMKPENSE
+203 E
-213 PNKEGA
+213 EGA
-219 PVAHSNIFENDGTP
+219 NPEESDTEGDPMSHTNIFETDNPVD
-233 NEGDTLYHSTI
+233 ESAVLYHSTI
-244 DTAFKDAVRTKA
+244 DSAFQDAVRTKA
-256 NSMRDVFMTIAESNG
+256 NSLREVFMAAAEENG
-271 LSHADIAH
+271 LTHSAIAH

-289 DLLFPDAKNLDVP
+289 DMLFPDAKNLDVP
-302 PAFIDR
+302 PTFIDR
-308 DQSWVKPVLNGTHHT
+308 DQGWVKPVLNGTHHT

-362 TGPTTIYKMQKFDR
+362 TTPTTIYKLQKFDR

-386 VIAWVKAEM
+386 TIAWVKGEM
-395 RNKLDEELARAILIG
+395 RSKLDEELARAILLG

-415 SDPYKV
+415 SDPDKI

-431 EDDLYCIKKDLG
+431 EDDLYCLKKDLP
-443 AGKTAAEIVD
+443 ATITPDVIVD

-466 TPTMFCAKSFVT
+466 SPTLFCAKSFVT
-478 DLLLLKDTTG
+478 DILLQKDKMG

-503 VTAIVDVPQMKG
+503 VSSIVDVPQMKN
-515 LKTGAT
+515 LKDG
-521 NDKDVLAI
+521 NKDVLAI

-558 QKYLLETRVSGALTK
+558 YKYLLETRVSGALTK
-573 VKSAMVVTGNVSPR
+573 VKSAMVVKK
-587 PHL
+587 LAA

>member
-203 EGEMKPENSE
+203 EGEMKPDNESA

-244 DTAFKDAVRTKA
+244 DSAFKDAVRTKA
-256 NSMRDVFMTIAESNG
+256 NSMRDVFMSVAESNG

-356 KLLKRV
+356 KLLKR
-362 TGPTTIYKMQKFDR
+362 TTSPTTIYKKQKFDR

-415 SDPYKV
+415 SDPDKI

-443 AGKTAAEIVD
+443 GFADVSKMIDGI
-453 ELIRAQD
+453 IRAQD
-460 DLEGTG
+460 ELEGTG
-466 TPTMFCAKSFVT
+466 TPTMFCAKSVVT
-478 DLLLLKDTTG
+478 DMLLVKDTTG

-515 LKTGAT
+515 LKQG
-521 NDKDVLAI
+521 DKDVLAI

-573 VKSAMVVTGNVSPR
+573 VKSAMVVLNTPSLPSR
-587 PHL
+587 

>member
-1 MTDSTFDFSGWATKN
+1 MTDTTFDFSGWATKN

-31 ADNDGDVVPL
+31 AGNDGDIVPL
-41 VWQHGHNDTNN
+41 VWQHGHNDTAN
-52 VLGHVRLEN
+52 VLGHVQLEN
-61 RAEGVYAYGYFNDTP
+61 RDEGVYAFGYFNDTP

-107 QHGNI
+107 MHGNI

-141 ATDEA
+141 TTDEA
-146 YIMTGEHLAHADTPE
+146 YIMSGSHISHASETNNSSSGE
-161 KPADKPAD
+161 
-169 KTEGTSEGKTIKDIV
+169 KTVQDIV
-184 ESMNQDQ
+184 DSMTDEQ
-191 KEVLYFLIAKAA
+191 KDVLMFLIGKAA
-203 EGEMKPENSE
+203 E
-213 PNKEGA
+213 EGA
-219 PVAHSNIFENDGTP
+219 NPEESDTEGDPMSHTNIFETDNPID
-233 NEGDTLYHSTI
+233 ESAVLYHSTI
-244 DTAFKDAVRTKA
+244 DSAFQDAVRTKA
-256 NSMRDVFMTIAESNG
+256 NSLREVFMAAAEENG
-271 LSHADIAH
+271 LTHSAIAH

-289 DLLFPDAKNLDVP
+289 DMLFPDAKNLDVP
-302 PAFIDR
+302 PTFIDR
-308 DQSWVKPVLNGTHHT
+308 DQGWVKPVLNGTHHT

-362 TGPTTIYKMQKFDR
+362 TTPTTIYKLQKFDR

-386 VIAWVKAEM
+386 TIAWVKGEM
-395 RNKLDEELARAILIG
+395 RSKLDEELARAILLG

-415 SDPYKV
+415 SDPDKI

-431 EDDLYCIKKDLG
+431 EDDLYCLKKDLP
-443 AGKTAAEIVD
+443 ATITPDVIVD

-466 TPTMFCAKSFVT
+466 SPTLFCAKSFVT
-478 DLLLLKDTTG
+478 DLLLQKDKMG

-503 VTAIVDVPQMKG
+503 VSSIVDVPQMKN
-515 LKTGAT
+515 LKDG
-521 NDKDVLAI
+521 NKDVLAI

-539 TDRGGEVTMFDDF
+539 GDRGGEVTMFDDF

-558 QKYLLETRVSGALTK
+558 YKYLLETRVSGALTK
-573 VKSAMVVTGNVSPR
+573 VKSAMVVKK
-587 PHL
+587 LAA

>member
-244 DTAFKDAVRTKA
+244 DSAFKDAVRTKA
-256 NSMRDVFMTIAESNG
+256 NSMRDVFMSVAESNG

-308 DQSWVKPVLNGTHHT
+308 DQSWVRPVLNGTHHT

-356 KLLKRV
+356 KLLKR
-362 TGPTTIYKMQKFDR
+362 TTSPTTIYKKQKFDR

-395 RNKLDEELARAILIG
+395 RMKLDEELARAILIG

-415 SDPYKV
+415 SDPDKI

-443 AGKTAAEIVD
+443 GLVDVSKMID

-460 DLEGTG
+460 ELEGTG
-466 TPTMFCAKSFVT
+466 TPTMFCSKSFVT
-478 DLLLLKDTTG
+478 DMLLLKDTTG

-515 LKTGAT
+515 LKTGAA

-573 VKSAMVVTGNVSPR
+573 VKSAMVVLNKPMA
-587 PHL
+587 LA